1 MPGRAG
7 SVDKGE
13 RVQGEPTGETRS
25 RLRLLNLRTVIGSI
39 SAVGALLVAIDA
51 GSWQAAVLLAV
62 GLAAA
67 LLVARRWAVGR
78 YSPLALLGLAVT
90 AAVWLVAALAA
101 DAPSGIYAFAV
112 VATVVAFEVP
122 RLRWALVAGAGAS
135 VVAIVAVRL
144 AVVGDGAVEVLLRYA
159 VVMPCTATPGVVLTV
174 LAYAVHN
181 VIGELE
187 RAQEH
192 EAELAVMRERVRF
205 AGDLHDIQGHT
216 LHVVRLKVALA
227 KRLLEDGRGDP
238 ERAEAELDEV
248 HGLVGD
254 TIARTKDLAYAQR
267 RLNFSAEL
275 ENAKNLFEAA
285 GIRVE
290 VERTGEVG
298 VRAGEMLGQVLREA
312 TTNILRHA
320 EAGHVWITVSEAG
333 LTVANDGADGG
344 GTAALGG
351 LAVLRDRLAAEGG
364 ELSVEQVDGV
374 YRTAAAFP
382 GH

>member
-122 RLRWALVAGAGAS
+122 RLRWVLVAVAGAS

-285 GIRVE
+285 GIRVGWSGQGRS
-290 VERTGEVG
+290 VCARGRCWGRSSGRRPPTSCAMRRPDTYGSPSRRRGSRSPTTGRTVRGRRHWAGSRSCAIAWPPKGE
-298 VRAGEMLGQVLREA
+298 
-312 TTNILRHA
+312 N
-320 EAGHVWITVSEAG
+320 
-333 LTVANDGADGG
+333 
-344 GTAALGG
+344 
-351 LAVLRDRLAAEGG
+351 
-364 ELSVEQVDGV
+364 
-374 YRTAAAFP
+374 
-382 GH
+382 

>member
-1 MPGRAG
+1 M
-7 SVDKGE
+7 
-13 RVQGEPTGETRS
+13 
-25 RLRLLNLRTVIGSI
+25 GSI

-51 GSWQAAVLLAV
+51 GSWQVAVLLAA
-62 GLAAA
+62 GLVTA
-67 LLVARRWAVGR
+67 LLVAKRWAVGR
-78 YSPLALLGLAVT
+78 YSPLALLALAVT
-90 AAVWLVAALAA
+90 AAVWPAAAIAA
-101 DAPSGIYAFAV
+101 DAPTGIYAFAV
-112 VATVVAFEVP
+112 VATVIAFEVP
-122 RLRWALVAGAGAS
+122 RLRWALVAGTAAS
-135 VVAIVAVRL
+135 IAAIVAVRP
-144 AVVGDGAVEVLLRYA
+144 AVMGDDAVDVLLRHG
-159 VVMPCTATPGVVLTV
+159 VVALCIATPGVVLTV
-174 LAYAVHN
+174 LAYAVHE

-187 RAQEH
+187 RAQERD
-192 EAELAVMRERVRF
+192 AELAVMRERVRF

-227 KRLLEDGRGDP
+227 KRLLEDGHGDP
-238 ERAEAELDEV
+238 ARAGEELDEV

-254 TIARTKDLAYAQR
+254 TIARTKELAYAQR

-298 VRAGEMLGQVLREA
+298 ARAGEMLGQVLREA

-333 LTVANDGADGG
+333 LTVANDGVDGG

-364 ELSVEQVDGV
+364 ELTVEQEDGV
-374 YRTAAAFP
+374 FRTAAAFP
-382 GH
+382 GALAQGRTTDR

>member
-1 MPGRAG
+1 MTGERAG
-7 SVDKGE
+7 AT
-13 RVQGEPTGETRS
+13 QS
-25 RLRLLNLRTVIGSI
+25 RLRLLNLRTVMGSI

-51 GSWQAAVLLAV
+51 GSWQVAVV
-62 GLAAA
+62 LAAGLVTA
-67 LLVARRWAVGR
+67 LLVAGQWAVGR
-78 YSPLALLGLAVT
+78 YSPYAFSGLAVT
-90 AAVWLVAALAA
+90 AAVWVAGALAA
-101 DAPSGIYAFAV
+101 DVPTGVYAFAV
-112 VATVVAFEVP
+112 VATVIAYEVP
-122 RLRWALVAGAGAS
+122 RLRRAVAVGSGAA
-135 VVAIVAVRL
+135 VVAVVAVKL
-144 AVVGDGAVEVLLRYA
+144 ATGSEGVTEVLLRYA
-159 VVMPCTATPGVVLTV
+159 VVMPCIATPGVVLTA
-174 LAYAVHN
+174 LAYAVHD

-187 RAQEH
+187 RAQER

-227 KRLLEDGRGDP
+227 KRLLDGGHGDP
-238 ERAEAELDEV
+238 VRAGEELDEV

-254 TIARTKDLAYAQR
+254 TIARTKELAYAQR

-290 VERTGEVG
+290 VERTGEVDA
-298 VRAGEMLGQVLREA
+298 RAGERLGQVLREA

-333 LTVANDGADGG
+333 LTVANDGADGV

-364 ELSVEQVDGV
+364 ELTVEQKDGV
-374 YRTAAAFP
+374 FRTAAAFP
-382 GH
+382 GAPAQERATDR